1 MKNVEIETQ
10 SKIYIFDQQLN
21 ENENNFINLNNEIY
35 KLQTLEN
42 DFSNKF
48 SNILIKSEYYESKE
62 KLYLYTECNYNKNNN
77 YDKKIKNPLLIINF
91 ENNILEWTNETYD
104 AYQKLSKIIEL
115 VHETIF
121 SIKIYDEIEFKYI
134 NFYSEFNSNYVENLY
149 KAVRKDNILLDICV
163 NEYLEK
169 IKYQ

>member
-134 NFYSEFNSNYVENLY
+134 DFYSEFNSNYVENLY
-149 KAVRKDNILLDICV
+149 KAVRKDNILLNICV

>member
-10 SKIYIFDQQLN
+10 SKIYIFDQELN

-35 KLQTLEN
+35 KLQKLEN
-42 DFSNKF
+42 DFSYKF
-48 SNILIKSEYYESKE
+48 SNILIKSEYYERKE
-62 KLYLYTECNYNKNNN
+62 KLYLYTEFNYNKNNN

-134 NFYSEFNSNYVENLY
+134 DFYSEFNSNYVENLY

>member
-10 SKIYIFDQQLN
+10 SKIYIFDQELN

-35 KLQTLEN
+35 KLQKLEN
-42 DFSNKF
+42 DFSDKF
-48 SNILIKSEYYESKE
+48 SNILIKSEYYEKKE
-62 KLYLYTECNYNKNNN
+62 NLYLYAECNYKKSNN

-134 NFYSEFNSNYVENLY
+134 DFNSEFNSDYVENLY
-149 KAVRKDNILLDICV
+149 KAVRKDNLLFDICV